1 MDELSMKPTQLTV
14 VSIVLAALL
23 SGLAASGITLVVQNH
38 LSQRDA
44 KREVLV
50 RLAGFRYLLAPHRL
64 PFGTRRT
71 VSLAE

>member
-1 MDELSMKPTQLTV
+1 MDELSMKPTQLTI

-50 RLAGFRYLLAPHRL
+50 RLAGLSLSVGPHRL